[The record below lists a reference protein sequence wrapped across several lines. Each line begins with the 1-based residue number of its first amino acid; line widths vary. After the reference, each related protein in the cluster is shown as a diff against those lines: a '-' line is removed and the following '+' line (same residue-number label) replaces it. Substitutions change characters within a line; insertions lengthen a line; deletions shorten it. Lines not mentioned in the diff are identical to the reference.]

1 MKVIDKIKAAEAE
14 NKSLFSFEYFA
25 PKTEN
30 GVENLLETMERMV
43 VQVHAPCFCDITWST
58 PTANVTMEI
67 ANRMQN
73 SVCVEAMM
81 HITCANMPVEK
92 IDIALDTIKSNGLQ
106 NVLALRGDPPPGEDQ
121 FVPVEGGF
129 SCALDLVKHMRSKYG
144 DYFGIAVSGYPEA
157 HPSVFG
163 PDGVASPEAYASDL
177 AYLKRKVDAGAD
189 LIFFDTDIFLKFVKD
204 CRQIGITCPIVPG
217 IYPIIDYKGFLRMTG
232 LCKTKIPEEISDA
245 LERIKDNEDAV
256 RAYGIR
262 LGTKMCKK
270 ILGSGVKHLHL
281 YTLNKEESSLRIL
294 MNLGLIE
301 ESTIPTPISQ
311 LTPQDAPVSI
321 PTSARMDSEDVEVQK
336 TLYL

>member
-177 AYLKRKVDAGAD
+177 AYLKRK
-189 LIFFDTDIFLKFVKD
+189 
-204 CRQIGITCPIVPG
+204 
-217 IYPIIDYKGFLRMTG
+217 
-232 LCKTKIPEEISDA
+232 IPEEISDA